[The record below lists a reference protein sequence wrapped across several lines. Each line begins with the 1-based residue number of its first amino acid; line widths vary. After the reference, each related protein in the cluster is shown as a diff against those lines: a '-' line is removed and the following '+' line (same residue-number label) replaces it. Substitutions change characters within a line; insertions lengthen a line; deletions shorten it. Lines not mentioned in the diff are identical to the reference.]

1 MNMHT
6 VKRTTAISALLI
18 LLITSMVSA
27 LSPEQVISKLEE
39 NLLYP
44 SSRSEGRII
53 INDRFGERKSSY
65 VSYTSGKD
73 NSMVEFTGKEEAGQK
88 ILRLDNELYLY
99 YPDAE
104 ELIRLQGAA
113 LKQSVIGS
121 DMSYEDMAGD
131 KSILDSYRV
140 SLEGE
145 ETVNGKACYKVQLE
159 AKSRDI
165 PYQNQIFW
173 IDKETFLYVKI
184 VQLAKSGKELKE
196 ITVKKTMEAEGHII
210 PVDMI
215 IRDMLKKNSSTEFI
229 VDDFEI
235 NPDIPEGTFNLQG
248 LW

>member
-1 MNMHT
+1 MHT
-6 VKRTTAISALLI
+6 IKRTTALSAILIFLL
-18 LLITSMVSA
+18 TAMANA
-27 LSPEQVISKLEE
+27 LSPEEIIGRLED

-65 VSYTSGKD
+65 ISYTTGKD
-73 NSMVEFTGKEEAGQK
+73 KSMVEFTGKEEAGQK
-88 ILRLDNELYLY
+88 ILRLDTELYLY

-131 KSILDSYRV
+131 KSILDSYIV
-140 SLEGE
+140 SLQGE
-145 ETVNGKACYKVQLE
+145 ETVNGKACYKVRLK
-159 AKSRDI
+159 AKSRDV

-173 IDKETFLYVKI
+173 IDKTTFLYVKI
-184 VQLAKSGKELKE
+184 LQLAKSGKELKE
-196 ITVKKTMEAEGHII
+196 ITVTKTMEEGGHII
-210 PVDMI
+210 PVDMVI
-215 IRDMLKKNSSTEFI
+215 KDMLKKTSSTEFI
-229 VDDFEI
+229 IENFEV
-235 NPDIPEGTFNLQG
+235 NPDIPEGTFDLQG

>member
-1 MNMHT
+1 MHT

-18 LLITSMVSA
+18 LLITSMASA
-27 LSPEQVISKLEE
+27 LSPEQIISKLEE

-145 ETVNGKACYKVQLE
+145 ETVNGKACYKVQLK
-159 AKSRDI
+159 AKSRDV

-173 IDKETFLYVKI
+173 INKETFLYVKI

-215 IRDMLKKNSSTEFI
+215 IKDMLKKNSSTEFI

-235 NPDIPEGTFNLQG
+235 NPDIPEGTFDLQG